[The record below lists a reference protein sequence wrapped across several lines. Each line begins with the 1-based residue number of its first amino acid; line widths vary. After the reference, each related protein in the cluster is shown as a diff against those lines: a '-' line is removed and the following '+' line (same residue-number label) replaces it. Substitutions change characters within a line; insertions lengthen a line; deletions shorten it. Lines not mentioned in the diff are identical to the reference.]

1 MALDRLRASL
11 AESPIVRL
19 GEYEYFVHPITDGI
33 PLGRPEVLDEV
44 LSELVRIGD
53 WNRCDK
59 IVTAES
65 MGFPLAAGLS
75 MRVHKPYVF
84 VRKRQDGLAG
94 EVSLK
99 QTTGYSRTDTRTMTT
114 TITEK
119 SVSRIT
125 SAFRADRA
133 TISPTSPRGVM
144 PQPTDAASWRD
155 IFESHAGI
163 PQPTTF
169 VTIARNV
176 RTAPKRRSCELPTA
190 AGRSTYRPRE
200 MKKIGVKTAPR

>member
-1 MALDRLRASL
+1 MGLDRLRASL
-11 AESPIVRL
+11 VESPIVRF

-84 VRKRQDGLAG
+84 VRKRQYGLAG
-94 EVSLK
+94 EGSLK
-99 QTTGYSRTDTRTMTT
+99 QTTGYSKTDMVLNNIHRRDRVVFLDDLIPTRGAPSGILQTNRGPASGDGGVT
-114 TITEK
+114 
-119 SVSRIT
+119 
-125 SAFRADRA
+125 
-133 TISPTSPRGVM
+133 PRL
-144 PQPTDAASWRD
+144 
-155 IFESHAGI
+155 
-163 PQPTTF
+163 
-169 VTIARNV
+169 ARN
-176 RTAPKRRSCELPTA
+176 P
-190 AGRSTYRPRE
+190 
-200 MKKIGVKTAPR
+200 

>member
-11 AESPIVRL
+11 AESQIVRF
-19 GEYEYFVHPITDGI
+19 GDYEYFANPITDGI

-65 MGFPLAAGLS
+65 MGFPLAAGLA

-84 VRKRQDGLAG
+84 VRKRQYRLPG

-99 QTTGYSRTDTRTMTT
+99 QTTGYSKTDMFINNIGRGDRRVFVDDVISTGGTLFAIVEAIRTNRGEITDVGIVFEKTR
-114 TITEK
+114 EK
-119 SVSRIT
+119 
-125 SAFRADRA
+125 
-133 TISPTSPRGVM
+133 
-144 PQPTDAASWRD
+144 
-155 IFESHAGI
+155 
-163 PQPTTF
+163 
-169 VTIARNV
+169 
-176 RTAPKRRSCELPTA
+176 KRE
-190 AGRSTYRPRE
+190 
-200 MKKIGVKTAPR
+200 

>member
-11 AESPIVRL
+11 AESPIVRF
-19 GEYEYFVHPITDGI
+19 GDYEYFVHPITDGI

-75 MRVHKPYVF
+75 TRVHKPYVF
-84 VRKRQDGLAG
+84 VRKRQYGLEG

-99 QTTGYSRTDTRTMTT
+99 QTTGYSKTDMFINNIRHGDRVVFVDDVISTGGTLLAIVKAMRTLGAEIADILIVFEKTR
-114 TITEK
+114 EK
-119 SVSRIT
+119 ARMEKELGIRIKT
-125 SAFRADRA
+125 LLKVDVVRGKLVERA
-133 TISPTSPRGVM
+133 
-144 PQPTDAASWRD
+144 
-155 IFESHAGI
+155 
-163 PQPTTF
+163 
-169 VTIARNV
+169 
-176 RTAPKRRSCELPTA
+176 
-190 AGRSTYRPRE
+190 
-200 MKKIGVKTAPR
+200 